1 MRILVIN
8 YEYPPIGGGGGDASK
23 FLAEGYAKR
32 NHDVIVL
39 TARWNALPSWE
50 KPLEHLAIRRF
61 FSFRKA
67 ADHCTPFQM
76 LAFML
81 LGIPRVIPLVR
92 QFKPDVS
99 HCHFA
104 IPVGPLG
111 LAARIF
117 GNIPYILTFQG
128 GDVPGFVPEQTGKY
142 FKLIMPLAKWVVHKA
157 SYAVAVGEGLRQMAV
172 REFNRSDILYIPN
185 GVDTNMFKPLE
196 KKGKSDCVRILFAG
210 RFNPQKAVHRLIRAA
225 QILKQKGVSNFQVE
239 IYGGGPLEQDL
250 RTLARDLQLD
260 DTVHFKGWIEREELT
275 KQFGMADIF
284 SLPSDVEG
292 MPVACLQAMAC
303 GMAIVGTKTMGIKEA
318 VQHGENGFLVEK
330 GDIPALADALEKL
343 IKDPALRENMGKK
356 SREIVSQA
364 YSWDAICEKY
374 LALMRKIPG
383 NP

>member
-1 MRILVIN
+1 
-8 YEYPPIGGGGGDASK
+8 
-23 FLAEGYAKR
+23 
-32 NHDVIVL
+32 
-39 TARWNALPSWE
+39 
-50 KPLEHLAIRRF
+50 
-61 FSFRKA
+61 
-67 ADHCTPFQM
+67 
-76 LAFML
+76 
-81 LGIPRVIPLVR
+81 
-92 QFKPDVS
+92 
-99 HCHFA
+99 
-104 IPVGPLG
+104 VGPLG
-111 LAARIF
+111 LAARLF

-142 FKLIMPLAKWVVHKA
+142 FKLIMPLARWVVHKA
-157 SYAVAVGEGLRQMAV
+157 AYAVAVGEGLCQMAA

-210 RFNPQKAVHRLIRAA
+210 RFNPQKAVHRLIRASWL
-225 QILKQKGVSNFQVE
+225 LKQKGVPNFQVE

-260 DTVHFKGWIEREELT
+260 DTVHFKGWINREELA

-343 IKDPALRENMGKK
+343 IKDPALRKNMGKK